1 MDERNNENNRGRIM
15 KLKGYR
21 NKARIRQRRDEAIE
35 RQAVY
40 DGRTPEQQL
49 KLIKTRP
56 GESKKENHKL
66 VELIE
71 KAYKESK
78 KEKKK

>member
-1 MDERNNENNRGRIM
+1 MDERNNENYRGRIM
-15 KLKGYR
+15 KYKGYN
-21 NKARIRQRRDEAIE
+21 NKSRIRQRQEEAIE
-35 RQAVY
+35 RQKVH

-56 GESKKENHKL
+56 GESKKENYKL

-71 KAYKESK
+71 KAYKKSK
-78 KEKKK
+78 KEKE

>member
-1 MDERNNENNRGRIM
+1 MDERNNENYRGRIM

-21 NKARIRQRRDEAIE
+21 NKARIKQRRDEAIE
-35 RQAVY
+35 RQKVY

-71 KAYKESK
+71 KAYKTK
-78 KEKKK
+78 RK

>member
-21 NKARIRQRRDEAIE
+21 NKARIRQRREEAIE
-35 RQAVY
+35 RQTVY

-56 GESKKENHKL
+56 GESKKENYKL

>member
-1 MDERNNENNRGRIM
+1 M

-21 NKARIRQRRDEAIE
+21 NKARIKQRRDEAIE
-35 RQAVY
+35 RQKVY

-56 GESKKENHKL
+56 GESKKENYKL

-71 KAYKESK
+71 KAYKKSK

>member
-1 MDERNNENNRGRIM
+1 MGFKM
-15 KLKGYR
+15 KLKGNR
-21 NKARIRQRRDEAIE
+21 NKSRIRQRREEAIE
-35 RQAVY
+35 RQKGY

-56 GESKKENHKL
+56 GESKKEFEVL
-66 VELIE
+66 QVELIE